1 MTTRNTTVLD
11 ECTTST
17 DNTDLLNKYGVS
29 VIAMAWY
36 TPATWRELR
45 AIPEAGIELS
55 YSAFVRKC
63 ERRIADYIA
72 QGFRVEKVPV
82 DIGQMKAWCR
92 KHGYA
97 LDAKGRAAFGAA
109 LAMARDSGEDV
120 MAARFR
126 DNTREVQ

>member
-1 MTTRNTTVLD
+1 MTTRNITVLD
-11 ECTTST
+11 ECTTGT
-17 DNTDLLNKYGVS
+17 GTDLLDKYGIS
-29 VIAMAWY
+29 VICMGWY

-45 AIPEAGIELS
+45 AIPEAGIEMS

-72 QGFRVEKVPV
+72 RGFRVEKVPV
-82 DIGQMKAWCR
+82 DIGRMKAWCG

-109 LAMARDSGEDV
+109 LAVARESGEDV

-126 DNTREVQ
+126 DDTREVQ